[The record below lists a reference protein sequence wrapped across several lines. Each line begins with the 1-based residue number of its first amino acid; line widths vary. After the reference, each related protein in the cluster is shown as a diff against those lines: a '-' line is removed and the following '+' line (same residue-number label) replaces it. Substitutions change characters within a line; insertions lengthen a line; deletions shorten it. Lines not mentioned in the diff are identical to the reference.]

1 MVSSELLEDLQM
13 VAAIL
18 IILGLTATIV
28 TLKVDLTMGMEL
40 IHCEHR

>member
-1 MVSSELLEDLQM
+1 MSSELLEDLQM

-28 TLKVDLTMGMEL
+28 TIKVDLTMGREL
-40 IHCEHR
+40 IPCDHW

>member
-1 MVSSELLEDLQM
+1 MLEDLQM

-28 TLKVDLTMGMEL
+28 TLKVDLTIGMEL
-40 IHCEHR
+40 IDCDHW